1 MVTPRSLEK
10 GMAPTERLNRLIAT
24 EDREEEIKDLGMCA
38 YRNGC
43 LLWGQRIYYLQ
54 GYWKGAG
61 EIVTASITKWLSGT
75 SKDHT

>member
-43 LLWGQRIYYLQ
+43 LL
-54 GYWKGAG
+54 
-61 EIVTASITKWLSGT
+61 
-75 SKDHT
+75 